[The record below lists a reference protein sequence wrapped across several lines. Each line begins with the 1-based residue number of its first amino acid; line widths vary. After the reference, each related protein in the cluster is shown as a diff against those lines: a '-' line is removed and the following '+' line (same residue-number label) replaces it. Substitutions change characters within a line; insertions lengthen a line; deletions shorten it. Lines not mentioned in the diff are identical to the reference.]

1 MTLTPRT
8 VVVLVAI
15 ALAAL
20 AVPSGVA
27 VAAVVVL
34 AGATLGDALLA
45 RSAPRVTRS
54 VPAVLSRGVGVPLRI
69 AVEDAS
75 GPTRV
80 RQPLIPD
87 LQLDRQDGDGALQAT
102 LTPRRRGRHA
112 LPAVALRARGP
123 LGLGAWQH
131 RAAGDAELTVYPDL
145 PSARRLV
152 LAVREGRV
160 RDPGVRTRG
169 PIGLGTEFERV
180 RDYLPDDDIR
190 QVNWRATARAGR
202 PMSNQHRVEQD
213 QEIHIILDVG
223 RLMAA
228 PLGDRTRLDEAL
240 DAATA
245 LALVADE
252 LGDRC
257 GAIAFDDAIR
267 RRVRPG
273 RASGRDVVRQ
283 TFDLEPSERD
293 SDYELAFRTVGRGKR
308 ALVVVLTDLLDDAAA
323 RALADA
329 VPFLARRHAL
339 VVASARDPDVE
350 ALASEHEAEAEAD
363 ADADDSDPYMN
374 AAARD
379 LLAARARAAAAL
391 RGAGATVVDAP
402 PGRLNAACVQA
413 YLRAKSR
420 RRL

>member
-8 VVVLVAI
+8 VVALV

-20 AVPSGVA
+20 ALVVPAGVA
-27 VAAVVVL
+27 YAALVVL

-45 RSAPRVTRS
+45 RAAPRVTRS
-54 VPAVLSRGVGVPLRI
+54 VPPVLSRGVGVPLTI
-69 AVEDAS
+69 AVEEQ
-75 GPTRV
+75 GQHTRV
-80 RQPLIPD
+80 RQPLVPD
-87 LQLDRQDGDGALQAT
+87 LQLDAQEGDGGLHAT

-180 RDYLPDDDIR
+180 RDYLPDDDVR

-213 QEIHIILDVG
+213 QEIIIILDVG

-240 DAATA
+240 DAAAA

-252 LGDRC
+252 LGDRA

-283 TFDLEPSERD
+283 TFDLEPSGRD

-329 VPFLARRHAL
+329 VPFLARRHAV

-350 ALASEHEAEAEAD
+350 APASG
-363 ADADDSDPYMN
+363 DDSDTDPYMN

-379 LLAARARAAAAL
+379 LLAARERAAAAL
-391 RGAGATVVDAP
+391 RGAGATVVEAP

>member
-1 MTLTPRT
+1 MTLTVRAALVLAAIAAAAL
-8 VVVLVAI
+8 VVPGAVAGIAAAVLAGLVLAD
-15 ALAAL
+15 ALAA
-20 AVPSGVA
+20 
-27 VAAVVVL
+27 
-34 AGATLGDALLA
+34 
-45 RSAPRVTRS
+45 RRAPRVTRTL
-54 VPAVLSRGVGVPLRI
+54 PAVLSRGVGVPLRI
-69 AVEDAS
+69 AVDA
-75 GPTRV
+75 GGAAVRI
-80 RQPLIPD
+80 RQPLVPD
-87 LQLDRQDGDGALQAT
+87 LALDVQEADGALAAT
-102 LTPRRRGRHA
+102 LTPRRRGRHV

-131 RAAGDAELTVYPDL
+131 RAAGEQDVVVYPDL
-145 PSARRLV
+145 PSARRLA
-152 LAVREGRV
+152 LAVREGRF

-169 PIGLGTEFERV
+169 PVGLGTEFERI

-213 QEIHIILDVG
+213 QEIMVVLDVG

-228 PLGDRTRLDEAL
+228 PLGDRTRCDEAL

-257 GAIAFDDAIR
+257 GALAFDDAIR

-273 RASGRDVVRQ
+273 RASGADVIRA

-293 SDYELAFRTVGRGKR
+293 ADYELAFRTIGGGKR
-308 ALVVVLTDLLDDAAA
+308 ALVVVLTDLLDEAAA
-323 RALADA
+323 RALVDA
-329 VPFLARRHAL
+329 VPFLTRRHSV

-350 ALASEHEAEAEAD
+350 ALAAG
-363 ADADDSDPYMN
+363 DDPLL
-374 AAARD
+374 AAAAAN
-379 LLAARARAAAAL
+379 LLAARSRAAAAV
-391 RGAGATVVDAP
+391 RGAGAQVLEAE
-402 PGRLNAACVQA
+402 PGTLNAACVSA

>member
-1 MTLTPRT
+1 MTLTVRAAL
-8 VVVLVAI
+8 VLAAI
-15 ALAAL
+15 AAAAL
-20 AVPSGVA
+20 VVPGA
-27 VAAVVVL
+27 VAGIAAAVL
-34 AGATLGDALLA
+34 AGLVLADAFAA
-45 RSAPRVTRS
+45 RRAPRVTRTL
-54 VPAVLSRGVGVPLRI
+54 PAVLSRGVGVPLRI
-69 AVEDAS
+69 AVDHGGTA
-75 GPTRV
+75 RAAAV
-80 RQPLIPD
+80 RIRQPLVPD
-87 LQLDRQDGDGALQAT
+87 LALDVQEDDGALAAT
-102 LTPRRRGRHA
+102 LTPRRRGRHV

-131 RAAGDAELTVYPDL
+131 RAAGEQDVVVYPDL
-145 PSARRLV
+145 PSARRLA
-152 LAVREGRV
+152 LAVREGRF

-169 PIGLGTEFERV
+169 PVGLGTEFERV

-213 QEIHIILDVG
+213 QEIMVVLDVG

-228 PLGDRTRLDEAL
+228 PLGDRTRCDEAL

-257 GAIAFDDAIR
+257 GALAFDDAIR

-273 RASGRDVVRQ
+273 RASGADVIRA

-293 SDYELAFRTVGRGKR
+293 ADYELAFRTIGGGKR
-308 ALVVVLTDLLDDAAA
+308 ALVVVLTDLLDESAA
-323 RALADA
+323 RALVDA
-329 VPFLARRHAL
+329 VPFLTRRHSV

-350 ALASEHEAEAEAD
+350 SLAAGE
-363 ADADDSDPYMN
+363 DPLL
-374 AAARD
+374 AAAATD
-379 LLAARARAAAAL
+379 LLAARSRAAAAV
-391 RGAGATVVDAP
+391 RGAGAQVVEAE
-402 PGRLNAACVQA
+402 PGTLNAACVSA

>member
-1 MTLTPRT
+1 VTITGRT
-8 VVVLVAI
+8 VALLFAVA
-15 ALAAL
+15 AAAL
-20 AVPSGVA
+20 AVPRAVALAAVA
-27 VAAVVVL
+27 VLVGVVL
-34 AGATLGDALLA
+34 ADAFLA
-45 RSAPRVTRS
+45 RAAPRVTRTL
-54 VPAVLSRGVGVPLRI
+54 PAVLSRGVGAPLRI
-69 AVEDAS
+69 AVDRRDGDAS
-75 GPTRV
+75 AVRV
-80 RQPLIPD
+80 RQPLVPD
-87 LQLDRQDGDGALQAT
+87 LALDTQEADGALAAT
-102 LTPRRRGRHA
+102 LTPRRRGRHT

-131 RAAGDAELTVYPDL
+131 RAGGEQDVTVFPDL
-145 PSARRLV
+145 PSARRLA
-152 LAVREGRV
+152 LAVREGRF

-213 QEIHIILDVG
+213 QEILVVLDVG

-228 PLGDRTRLDEAL
+228 PLGSDRTRLDEAL

-257 GAIAFDDAIR
+257 GAIAFDDEIR

-273 RASGRDVVRQ
+273 RASGTDVVRA

-293 SDYELAFRTVGRGKR
+293 ADYELAFRTVGGGKR
-308 ALVVVLTDLLDDAAA
+308 ALVVVLTDLLDEAAA

-329 VPFLARRHAL
+329 VPVLTRRHAVL
-339 VVASARDPDVE
+339 VASARDPDVE
-350 ALASEHEAEAEAD
+350 ALASGDD
-363 ADADDSDPYMN
+363 ALLA

-379 LLAARARAAAAL
+379 LLAARERAAAAV
-391 RGAGATVVDAP
+391 RGPGAQVVEAAP
-402 PGRLNAACVQA
+402 GTLNAACVSA

>member
-1 MTLTPRT
+1 VTLTDRT
-8 VVVLVAI
+8 VAVLVAL
-15 ALAAL
+15 AAAALVVPLGAVLAAL
-20 AVPSGVA
+20 AV
-27 VAAVVVL
+27 L
-34 AGATLGDALLA
+34 AGAVLADALLA
-45 RSAPRVTRS
+45 RAAPRVTRT
-54 VPAVLSRGVGVPLRI
+54 VPAVLSRGVGAPLRI
-69 AVEDAS
+69 AVRADT
-75 GPTRV
+75 PVRV
-80 RQPLIPD
+80 RQPLVPD
-87 LQLDRQDGDGALQAT
+87 LQLDVQEADGDLAAT

-145 PSARRLV
+145 PSARRLA
-152 LAVREGRV
+152 LAVREGRF
-160 RDPGVRTRG
+160 RNPGVRTRG

-180 RDYLPDDDIR
+180 REYLPDDDVR

-213 QEIHIILDVG
+213 QEIMVVLDVG

-257 GAIAFDDAIR
+257 GALAFDDAIR

-273 RASGRDVVRQ
+273 RATGAAVIRA

-293 SDYELAFRTVGRGKR
+293 ADFELAFRTVGGGKR
-308 ALVVVLTDLLDDAAA
+308 ALVVVLTDLLDEAAA
-323 RALADA
+323 RALVDA
-329 VPFLARRHAL
+329 VGVLVRRHA
-339 VVASARDPDVE
+339 VVIASASNPDVE
-350 ALASEHEAEAEAD
+350 ALAHAP
-363 ADADDSDPYMN
+363 DPFRA

-379 LLAARARAAAAL
+379 LLAARARATTAL
-391 RGAGATVVDAP
+391 RGAGATVVEAAP
-402 PGRLNAACVQA
+402 GTLNAACVQA

-420 RRL
+420 GRL

>member
-1 MTLTPRT
+1 MALTART
-8 VVVLVAI
+8 VVALVAI

-20 AVPSGVA
+20 VVPGAVVA
-27 VAAVVVL
+27 VAIVVL
-34 AGATLGDALLA
+34 AGLTLADALLA
-45 RSAPRVTRS
+45 RRAPRVRRTL
-54 VPAVLSRGVGVPLRI
+54 PQVLSRGVGVPLRI
-69 AVEDAS
+69 AIEDTDNA
-75 GPTRV
+75 RARI
-80 RQPLIPD
+80 RQPLVPD
-87 LQLDRQDGDGALQAT
+87 FALDQQEADGAVLATT

-112 LPAVALRARGP
+112 LPAVALRTRGP

-131 RAAGDAELTVYPDL
+131 RAAGEQDLTVYPDL
-145 PSARRLV
+145 PSARRLA
-152 LAVREGRV
+152 LAVREGRF

-169 PIGLGTEFERV
+169 PVGLGTEFERI

-213 QEIHIILDVG
+213 QEIVLVLDVG

-228 PLGDRTRLDEAL
+228 PLHDGTRCDEAL

-257 GAIAFDDAIR
+257 GAIAFDDAVR

-273 RASGRDVVRQ
+273 RATGADVIRA

-293 SDYELAFRTVGRGKR
+293 ADYELAFRTVGGGKR
-308 ALVVVLTDLLDDAAA
+308 ALVVVLTDLLDAAAA
-323 RALADA
+323 RALVGA
-329 VPFLARRHAL
+329 VGVLAGRHAVL
-339 VVASARDPDVE
+339 VASARDPDVE
-350 ALASEHEAEAEAD
+350 AMAQD
-363 ADADDSDPYMN
+363 PTDPYIN

-379 LLAARARAAAAL
+379 LLAARTQAAAAV
-391 RGAGATVVDAP
+391 RGAGATVIEAQ
-402 PGRLNAACVQA
+402 PGQLGAACVRA
-413 YLRAKSR
+413 YLHAKSR

>member
-1 MTLTPRT
+1 VTLTNRT
-8 VVVLVAI
+8 VLVL
-15 ALAAL
+15 
-20 AVPSGVA
+20 VA
-27 VAAVVVL
+27 VAAAALLVPGAVAGIAAAVL
-34 AGATLGDALLA
+34 AGLVLADALLA
-45 RSAPRVTRS
+45 RAAPRVTRTL
-54 VPAVLSRGVGVPLRI
+54 PAVLARGVGVPLTITVAGGAGAR
-69 AVEDAS
+69 AV
-75 GPTRV
+75 RV
-80 RQPLIPD
+80 RQPLVPD
-87 LQLDRQDGDGALQAT
+87 LGLDVQEGDGALAAT
-102 LTPRRRGRHA
+102 LTPRRRGRHV

-131 RAAGDAELTVYPDL
+131 RAAGEQEVTVFPDL
-145 PSARRLV
+145 PSARRLA
-152 LAVREGRV
+152 LAVREGRF

-169 PIGLGTEFERV
+169 PVGLGTEFERV

-213 QEIHIILDVG
+213 QEIMVVLDVG

-228 PLGDRTRLDEAL
+228 PLGDRTRCDEAL

-257 GAIAFDDAIR
+257 GALAFDDTIR

-273 RASGRDVVRQ
+273 RASGTDVIRA

-293 SDYELAFRTVGRGKR
+293 ADYELAFRTIGGGKR
-308 ALVVVLTDLLDDAAA
+308 ALVVVLTDLLDEAAA
-323 RALADA
+323 RALVDA
-329 VPFLARRHAL
+329 VPVLTRRHAVL
-339 VVASARDPDVE
+339 VASATDPDIE
-350 ALASEHEAEAEAD
+350 ALATGE
-363 ADADDSDPYMN
+363 DPTLAL
-374 AAARD
+374 AATN
-379 LLAARARAAAAL
+379 LLGARARAAAAV
-391 RGAGATVVDAP
+391 RASGAQVVEAP
-402 PGRLNAACVQA
+402 PGTLNAACVSA